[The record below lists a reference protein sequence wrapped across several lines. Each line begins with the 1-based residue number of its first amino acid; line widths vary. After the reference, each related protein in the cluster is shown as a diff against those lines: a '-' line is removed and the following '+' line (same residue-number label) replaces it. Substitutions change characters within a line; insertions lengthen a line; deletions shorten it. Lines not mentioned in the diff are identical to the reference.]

1 MFNNNNN
8 NIYKLIKRAKDEKC
22 ISDDPMKRIIQNPI
36 KFVYSFTLN
45 SKNEPCSEELQK
57 INDNQNINQN
67 STNKYNKSLKNKEK
81 KESKENKER
90 IINNNNQENKDII
103 LHKNSSNQKIEV
115 KNDKLLE
122 SKNSDKKQNNYINNI
137 NKFNQKNNKN
147 QSDQKKK
154 INDKIEKNFINKKR
168 INNNNEENKESI
180 KKKDSKNKNKSS
192 NVVKNNIIHQIY
204 NSKNINLWE
213 NDDDS
218 DDNNNNDDK
227 NKEKKNE
234 NILPIHKQIEFIHKS
249 ENTFKKHDVAVKSEY
264 DKDLDKG
271 RIKKIHKNKIG
282 FKKHKNYFQKISN
295 KKIKWQN
302 KNKD

>member
-147 QSDQKKK
+147 QSDQEIK

-192 NVVKNNIIHQIY
+192 NVVKNNIIHQI
-204 NSKNINLWE
+204 
-213 NDDDS
+213 
-218 DDNNNNDDK
+218 
-227 NKEKKNE
+227 
-234 NILPIHKQIEFIHKS
+234 KS